1 MAIQPTDRR
10 DRAAKDIIEPA
21 VQEGFLPARI
31 ETEVKRRLE
40 REEYVEALVIAIY
53 FD

>member
-10 DRAAKDIIEPA
+10 NRAAKDIIEPA
-21 VQEGFLPARI
+21 IQEDFLPARI
-31 ETEVKRRLE
+31 ETEVKQCLD